1 MRHASVR
8 TILIG
13 TMIHKLVL
21 LTATIAISLG
31 LSGARAADSDV
42 PAEPLVPQI
51 AGAQRSYLSRLARRA
66 VSDFVGSNKVY
77 ESAYVPAALIGTP
90 FEAVVRIRQDGYL
103 LGEGAG
109 GPLPVHQAVRDAA
122 LAASERGLSNHT
134 LEDVPIDG
142 LLIEIEVV
150 GPPQAI
156 PSKYDWTEPR
166 AVDSFVEP
174 GVHGMVIQGPGV
186 NTRFCPTE
194 LFTSDLTVA
203 DALKTL
209 AERTLSDPSKVAKMK
224 LMRFRSTHWYE
235 PRGGAAIVSL
245 HRGLTIVEQEDV
257 TPRGLDDA
265 IARLAEYLAYRQKPS
280 GLFAYSYLPAEDRYH
295 PGDNMVRQAGAV
307 AAAAMH
313 AKWSGKSASQGAA
326 DLAIRYHL
334 KGKTDIP
341 GVQDAS
347 FIATADGQ
355 NKLGVTALLAIALA
369 EHPHPEKYADV
380 RSRLIN
386 GMRWLQRPSG
396 MFVTSF
402 PPAPRLDAQNY
413 FPGEALLAMA
423 MHYRHHPSADILEAF
438 DTAMGFY
445 RQYFRD
451 TRTPAFVPWQVQAY
465 ALMASF
471 AKRQDYVQYV
481 FELTDWLAEKQ
492 LTPSNCDWPEMWGGI
507 AAYQTGRAGVAT
519 AAYLEGFA
527 DALALA
533 RETGDQGRA
542 QRYEQVVRG
551 AARFVMQLQV
561 KPEEAYFVRS
571 PQDAVG
577 GVRTTPA
584 LNLLRI
590 DHVQHA
596 LVALIKARKVL
607 YRDHD

>member
-1 MRHASVR
+1 
-8 TILIG
+8 
-13 TMIHKLVL
+13 MIHKLVL

-31 LSGARAADSDV
+31 LAGAPAADSDV

-51 AGAQRSYLSRLARRA
+51 ADAQRSYLSRLARRA
-66 VSDFVGSNKVY
+66 VADFVGHKKIY
-77 ESAYVPAALIGTP
+77 ESSYVPAALIGKQ

-103 LGEGAG
+103 LAEGAG
-109 GPLPVHQAVRDAA
+109 GPLPVHEAVRDAA
-122 LAASERGLSNHT
+122 LAASHRGLGNHT
-134 LEDVPIDG
+134 LDDVPIDG
-142 LLIEIEVV
+142 LLIEIELV

-156 PSKYDWTEPR
+156 PSEYDWTEPR
-166 AVDSFVEP
+166 AVDAFVEP
-174 GVHGMVIQGPGV
+174 GVHGVVIQGPGV
-186 NTRFCPTE
+186 NARFCPTE
-194 LFTSDLTVA
+194 VFTSDLTVA

-209 AERTLSDPSKVAKMK
+209 AERSLSDPSKIVKTK
-224 LMRFRSTHWYE
+224 LMRFRSAHWYE
-235 PRGGAAIVSL
+235 PRNGAPIVSL
-245 HRGLTIVEQEDV
+245 HRGLTIVDQEDV
-257 TPRGLDDA
+257 TARGLDDT

-280 GLFAYSYLPAEDRYH
+280 GLFAYSYLPAEDRYDRD
-295 PGDNMVRQAGAV
+295 DNMVRQAGAV

-341 GVQDAS
+341 GVKDAS

-355 NKLGVTALLAIALA
+355 NKLGVTALLALALA
-369 EHPHPEKYADV
+369 EHPHPDKYADV
-380 RSRLIN
+380 RLRLIN

-396 MFVTSF
+396 MFVTAF
-402 PPAPRLDAQNY
+402 PPAPRLNAQDY

-423 MHYRHHPSADILEAF
+423 MHYRYQPSADILEAF
-438 DTAMGFY
+438 DLAMDFY
-445 RQYFRD
+445 RQYFRN

-465 ALMASF
+465 ALMARF

-492 LTPSNCDWPEMWGGI
+492 LTPSNCTWPEMWGGI
-507 AAYQTGRAGVAT
+507 AAYQAGRAGVAT
-519 AAYLEGFA
+519 AGYLEGFA
-527 DALALA
+527 DALSLA
-533 RETGDQGRA
+533 RETGDEERS

-551 AARFVMQLQV
+551 ASRFVMQLQV
-561 KPEEAYFVRS
+561 RPEEAYFVRS
-571 PQDAVG
+571 PRDAIG

-596 LVALIKARKVL
+596 LVGLIKARKVL
-607 YRDHD
+607 YPDHD

>member
-1 MRHASVR
+1 
-8 TILIG
+8 
-13 TMIHKLVL
+13 MIHKLVL
-21 LTATIAISLG
+21 LTTTIAISLG
-31 LSGARAADSDV
+31 LPGARAADSDV
-42 PAEPLVPQI
+42 PPEPLVPQI
-51 AGAQRSYLSRLARRA
+51 ADAQRSYLSRLARRA
-66 VSDFVGSNKVY
+66 VADFVGSKKIY
-77 ESAYVPAALIGTP
+77 ESSYVPAALIGMP

-103 LGEGAG
+103 LAEGAG
-109 GPLPVHQAVRDAA
+109 GPLPVHEAVRDAA
-122 LAASERGLSNHT
+122 LAASERGLGNHT
-134 LEDVPIDG
+134 LDDVPIDG
-142 LLIEIEVV
+142 LLIEIELV

-156 PSKYDWTEPR
+156 PSNYDWTEPR

-174 GVHGMVIQGPGV
+174 GVHGVVIQGPGV
-186 NTRFCPTE
+186 NARFCPTE
-194 LFTSDLTVA
+194 IFTSDLTVA

-209 AERTLSDPSKVAKMK
+209 AERTLSDPSKIAKTK

-235 PRGGAAIVSL
+235 PRRGAAIVSL
-245 HRGLTIVEQEDV
+245 HRGLTIVDQEDV
-257 TPRGLDDA
+257 GARGLDDA

-280 GLFAYSYLPAEDRYH
+280 GLFAYSYLPAEDRYSRD
-295 PGDNMVRQAGAV
+295 DNMVRQVGAV
-307 AAAAMH
+307 AAAAIH

-341 GVQDAS
+341 GVKDAS

-396 MFVTSF
+396 MFITSF
-402 PPAPRLDAQNY
+402 PPAPRMDAQNY

-423 MHYRHHPSADILEAF
+423 MHYRLHPSADILEAF
-438 DTAMGFY
+438 DLAMDFY
-445 RQYFRD
+445 RQYFRN

-465 ALMASF
+465 ALMARF

-492 LTPSNCDWPEMWGGI
+492 LTPSNCAWPEMWGGI
-507 AAYQTGRAGVAT
+507 AAHQTGRAGVAT

-533 RETGDQGRA
+533 RKTGDHERSH
-542 QRYEQVVRG
+542 RYEKVVRG

-561 KPEEAYFVRS
+561 RPEEAYFVRS
-571 PQDAVG
+571 PRDAIG

-596 LVALIKARKVL
+596 LVALIKTRKVL
-607 YRDHD
+607 YPDHD